1 MWRRH
6 GMKLKEPWSIRV
18 RLERWGFPSVF
29 RQESPF
35 CLLLRFFF
43 SLFLSVSVATTSY
56 IWGKGA
62 MIDRIENNM
71 DQSVGFVERAVADT
85 KKAVKYQ
92 SEARRKKIMIMI
104 CCIILAIILASTIG
118 GIFAWKDGIS
128 TGISSLPPLWC
139 HHVFPSESSSAK
151 PLFIRK
157 LSTQGTN
164 QLFIKCYRK
173 GEQINENMELKG
185 RDEGTGSTAISS
197 GFRWPLKGRPA
208 C

>member
-43 SLFLSVSVATTSY
+43 SLFLSVSVATTSC

-92 SEARRKKIMIMI
+92 SEARRVSASVSA
-104 CCIILAIILASTIG
+104 CCTFSSYPLLPLYPDHEPMSFVSVLDLVSSYLRAFPRLPSSPG
-118 GIFAWKDGIS
+118 FCAWI
-128 TGISSLPPLWC
+128 W
-139 HHVFPSESSSAK
+139 
-151 PLFIRK
+151 
-157 LSTQGTN
+157 LSHAFGPRIHTW
-164 QLFIKCYRK
+164 
-173 GEQINENMELKG
+173 
-185 RDEGTGSTAISS
+185 TAQ
-197 GFRWPLKGRPA
+197 
-208 C
+208 